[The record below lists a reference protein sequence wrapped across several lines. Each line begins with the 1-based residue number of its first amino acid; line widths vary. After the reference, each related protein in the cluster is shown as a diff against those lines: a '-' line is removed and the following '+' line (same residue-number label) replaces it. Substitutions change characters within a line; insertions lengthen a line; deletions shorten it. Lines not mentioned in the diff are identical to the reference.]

1 MDKMSLYFFSASF
14 LSLAVSLLLY
24 LWYLV
29 RKVERAGKYAT
40 LVNGLGAAFLTMSLL
55 FRSIVAGRGPFSN
68 QYEFSLAFAWGIVIA
83 YIYIERSFKFRSLG
97 VFVLPVVL
105 GLMAYAS
112 TVPSTI
118 EPLVPALQNNLL
130 LTVHV
135 SVAVVAY
142 GTFAV
147 AFGAA
152 IMYLSQNRNPVNWM
166 PPQDK
171 LEEVSYRAVVI
182 GFPMMILVLV
192 LGALWANIAWG
203 RYWGWDPKE
212 TATLITAL
220 LYAGYLHSYNLKGWR
235 GTRSAVLLIL
245 GFVATVFTFFGN
257 LFLGG
262 LHSYAGVPSILTF
275 MVL

>member
-1 MDKMSLYFFSASF
+1 MGKMSLYFFSAAF
-14 LSLAVSLLLY
+14 LSLAASFLLY
-24 LWYLV
+24 LWYLLKRGEGV
-29 RKVERAGKYAT
+29 GRYAT
-40 LVNGLGAAFLTMSLL
+40 LVNRLGAAFLTMSLL

-68 QYEFSLAFAWGIVIA
+68 QYEFTVAFAWGIVIA
-83 YIYIERSFKFRSLG
+83 YIYIERSFQFRSLG

-105 GLMAYAS
+105 GLMGYAS

-135 SVAVVAY
+135 SVAVIAY

-147 AFGAA
+147 AFAAA
-152 IMYLSQNRNPVNWM
+152 IMYLCQSRRSVNWM

-171 LEEVSYRAVVI
+171 LEEVSYRSVVI
-182 GFPMMILVLV
+182 GFPMMVLVLV
-192 LGALWANIAWG
+192 LGALWANTAWG

-212 TATLITAL
+212 TATLVTAL
-220 LYAGYLHSYNLKGWR
+220 LYVGYLHAYNLRGWR
-235 GTRSAVLLIL
+235 GTRSALLLIL

-262 LHSYAGVPSILTF
+262 LHSYSGF
-275 MVL
+275 

>member
-1 MDKMSLYFFSASF
+1 MAKMSLYFFSAAF
-14 LSLAVSLLLY
+14 LSLAASTLLY
-24 LWYLV
+24 LWYV
-29 RKVERAGKYAT
+29 FKKQERTGKYAT
-40 LVNGLGAAFLTMSLL
+40 LVNGLGATFLTMSLL
-55 FRSIVAGRGPFSN
+55 FRSIVADRGPFSN
-68 QYEFSLAFAWGIVIA
+68 QYEFALAFAWGIMIA
-83 YIYIERSFKFRSLG
+83 YLYIERSFKFRSLG
-97 VFVLPVVL
+97 VFVLPVSL
-105 GLMAYAS
+105 GLMIYAA

-130 LTVHV
+130 LTAHV
-135 SVAVVAY
+135 SVAVIAY

-152 IMYLSQNRNPVNWM
+152 VMYLFQNRDLVSWM
-166 PPQDK
+166 PPKDT

-220 LYAGYLHSYNLKGWR
+220 IYASYLHAHNLRGWR

-245 GFVATVFTFFGN
+245 GFAATVFTLLGN

-262 LHSYAGVPSILTF
+262 LHSYAGS
-275 MVL
+275 

>member
-1 MDKMSLYFFSASF
+1 MDKMSLYFFGAAF
-14 LSLAVSLLLY
+14 LSLAVSTLLY

-29 RKVERAGKYAT
+29 KKGGRAGKYAT
-40 LVNGLGAAFLTMSLL
+40 LTNGLGFTFLTMSLL

-68 QYEFSLAFAWGIVIA
+68 QYEFALAFAWGVVLA
-83 YIYIERSFKFRSLG
+83 YLYIEKSFKFRSLG
-97 VFVLPVVL
+97 VFVLPVAL

-112 TVPSTI
+112 TIPSTI

-147 AFGAA
+147 GFGAA
-152 IMYLSQNRNPVNWM
+152 VMYLYQSRGPASWM
-166 PPQDK
+166 PSKDT

-212 TATLITAL
+212 TATLITTL
-220 LYAGYLHSYNLKGWR
+220 LYASYLHAHNLRGWR

-245 GFVATVFTFFGN
+245 GFAAFVFTFFGN

-262 LHSYAGVPSILTF
+262 LHSYSGL
-275 MVL
+275 

>member
-1 MDKMSLYFFSASF
+1 MAKMSLYFFSAAF
-14 LSLAVSLLLY
+14 LSLIASTLLY
-24 LWYLV
+24 LWFV
-29 RKVERAGKYAT
+29 IMKKEKVGKYAT
-40 LVNGLGAAFLTMSLL
+40 LLNSMGAVLLTLSLL
-55 FRSIVAGRGPFSN
+55 FRSIIAGRGPFSN
-68 QYEFSLAFAWGIVIA
+68 QYEFALAFAWGIIIA
-83 YIYIERSFKFRSLG
+83 YLYIERSFKLRSLG
-97 VFVLPVVL
+97 VFVLPVSL

-135 SVAVVAY
+135 SVAVIAY

-152 IMYLSQNRNPVNWM
+152 IMYLLQNRGSVRWM
-166 PPQDK
+166 PPRTT
-171 LEEVSYRAVVI
+171 LEAVSYRAVVI

-212 TATLITAL
+212 TATLITTL
-220 LYAGYLHSYNLKGWR
+220 LYAGYLHAYNLRGWR

-245 GFVATVFTFFGN
+245 GFAATVFTFLGN

-262 LHSYAGVPSILTF
+262 LHSYSGF
-275 MVL
+275 

>member
-1 MDKMSLYFFSASF
+1 MEKMSLYFFTAAF
-14 LSLAVSLLLY
+14 FSLAAGALLY
-24 LWYLV
+24 LWYVL
-29 RKVERAGKYAT
+29 RKQERVGKYAALT
-40 LVNGLGAAFLTMSLL
+40 NGMGSVFLTLSLL

-68 QYEFSLAFAWGIVIA
+68 QYEFALAFAWGIVLA
-83 YIYIERSFKFRSLG
+83 YLYMERTFKLRSLG
-97 VFVLPVVL
+97 VFVLPVAL

-152 IMYLSQNRNPVNWM
+152 IMYLFQREGSVNWM
-166 PPQDK
+166 PTRET
-171 LEEVSYRAVVI
+171 LEEVGYRAVVI
-182 GFPMMILVLV
+182 GFPMMVLVLV
-192 LGALWANIAWG
+192 LGAVWANTAWG

-212 TATLITAL
+212 TATLITTL
-220 LYAGYLHSYNLKGWR
+220 LYAGYLHAHNLRGWR
-235 GTRSAVLLIL
+235 GTKSAVLLIL
-245 GFVATVFTFFGN
+245 GFVATAFTFFGN
-257 LFLGG
+257 LFFGG
-262 LHSYAGVPSILTF
+262 LHSYSGF
-275 MVL
+275 

>member
-1 MDKMSLYFFSASF
+1 MAKMSLYFLSAAF
-14 LSLAVSLLLY
+14 LSLAASTLLS
-24 LWYLV
+24 LWYV
-29 RKVERAGKYAT
+29 FKRQERAGKYAT
-40 LVNGLGAAFLTMSLL
+40 LVSGLGATFLTMSLL

-68 QYEFSLAFAWGIVIA
+68 QYEFALAFAWGIVLA
-83 YIYIERSFKFRSLG
+83 YLYIERSFKFRSLG
-97 VFVLPVVL
+97 VFVLPVAL

-112 TVPSTI
+112 SIPNTI

-147 AFGAA
+147 ASAA
-152 IMYLSQNRNPVNWM
+152 AVMYLFQSRGSVSWL
-166 PPQDK
+166 PPKDI

-182 GFPMMILVLV
+182 GFPMMVLVLV
-192 LGALWANIAWG
+192 LGAVWANTAWG

-220 LYAGYLHSYNLKGWR
+220 LYAGYLHAHNLRRWR

-245 GFVATVFTFFGN
+245 GFAATVFTFFGN

-262 LHSYAGVPSILTF
+262 LHSYSGF
-275 MVL
+275 

>member
-1 MDKMSLYFFSASF
+1 MDKMSLYFFSAAF
-14 LSLAVSLLLY
+14 LSLAVSFLLY

-29 RKVERAGKYAT
+29 KQGERAGKYAT
-40 LVNGLGAAFLTMSLL
+40 LVNGLGVAFLTMSLL

-83 YIYIERSFKFRSLG
+83 YIYIERSFRFRSLG

-142 GTFAV
+142 GTFAI
-147 AFGAA
+147 AFGSA
-152 IMYLSQNRNPVNWM
+152 IMYLSQSRNSVNWM

-171 LEEVSYRAVVI
+171 LEEVGYRAVVI

-212 TATLITAL
+212 TATLVTTL
-220 LYAGYLHSYNLKGWR
+220 LYAGYLHSYNLRGWR

-245 GFVATVFTFFGN
+245 GFVATVFTFFSN
-257 LFLGG
+257 LFLVG
-262 LHSYAGVPSILTF
+262 LHSYASS
-275 MVL
+275 